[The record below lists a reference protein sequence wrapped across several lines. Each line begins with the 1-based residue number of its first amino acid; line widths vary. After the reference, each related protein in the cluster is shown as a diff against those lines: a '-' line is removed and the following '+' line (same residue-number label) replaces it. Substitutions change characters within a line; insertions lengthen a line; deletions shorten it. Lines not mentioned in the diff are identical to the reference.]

1 MILHPL
7 TTLVFWYEFG
17 ALAFADQDSALSF
30 IIDRTL
36 SAFAFEMFAMSLIYA
51 AIGGAIGL
59 GFGVYHVRLVHE
71 RSRVRFLER
80 ELNEEL
86 PLLIARGESEQLEFK
101 SSFRWDRRQEKVNRS
116 LQQVIVK
123 TLAGFLNQEGGTLLI
138 GVEDDGSIA
147 GIEADMQTLKPANQD
162 GFERLLMDT
171 AKEGLGGHACALIH
185 CRFHKLEE
193 KIVCRVIVEK
203 SLEPIYF
210 SEGSVARFMLRAGNS
225 TRELDV
231 REAQAY
237 LQHRGK
243 VSI

>member
-147 GIEADMQTLKPANQD
+147 GIEAD
-162 GFERLLMDT
+162 T

>member
-1 MILHPL
+1 
-7 TTLVFWYEFG
+7 
-17 ALAFADQDSALSF
+17 
-30 IIDRTL
+30 
-36 SAFAFEMFAMSLIYA
+36 
-51 AIGGAIGL
+51 
-59 GFGVYHVRLVHE
+59 
-71 RSRVRFLER
+71 
-80 ELNEEL
+80 
-86 PLLIARGESEQLEFK
+86 
-101 SSFRWDRRQEKVNRS
+101 
-116 LQQVIVK
+116 
-123 TLAGFLNQEGGTLLI
+123 
-138 GVEDDGSIA
+138 
-147 GIEADMQTLKPANQD
+147 
-162 GFERLLMDT
+162 MDT